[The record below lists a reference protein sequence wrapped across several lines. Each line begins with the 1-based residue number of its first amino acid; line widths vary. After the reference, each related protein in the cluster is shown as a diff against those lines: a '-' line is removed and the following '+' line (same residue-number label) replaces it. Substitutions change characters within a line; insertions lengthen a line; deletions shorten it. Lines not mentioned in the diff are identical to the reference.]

1 MLIGYIIIISF
12 IFGDLNSSPSF
23 LHSLHSKLP
32 WVRPHL
38 RRRQSC
44 WPTNPSRSRLNLVFP
59 TSRRRCSS
67 LSVRNG
73 LRTAPRQVGGW
84 VYCGRRSSESWTQF
98 NGQVSSSNCCNGDK
112 RANGFTVLDPFWFIS
127 NGNGENP
134 YKSQWQVK
142 LEFFEQK
149 VSKVAP

>member
-1 MLIGYIIIISF
+1 MLICYIIIISF

-23 LHSLHSKLP
+23 LHSLHTVSA
-32 WVRPHL
+32 PHL
-38 RRRQSC
+38 RHRQSC
-44 WPTNPSRSRLNLVFP
+44 WPTNPSWSRLNLVFP

-73 LRTAPRQVGGW
+73 LRTAPLQVK
-84 VYCGRRSSESWTQF
+84 WTQIFGELAQF

-112 RANGFTVLDPFWFIS
+112 RAHGFTVLDPFWFIS
-127 NGNGENP
+127 NRNGENP